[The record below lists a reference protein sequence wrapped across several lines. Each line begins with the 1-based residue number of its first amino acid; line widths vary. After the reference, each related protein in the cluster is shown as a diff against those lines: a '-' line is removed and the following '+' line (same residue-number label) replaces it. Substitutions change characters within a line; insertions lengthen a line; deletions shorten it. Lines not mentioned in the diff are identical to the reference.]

1 MTGRFDDRALRRQL
15 EGVHMRP
22 QASRFL
28 VTMRRFPIPTLVW
41 SVVSFL
47 SGLPA
52 LLVSFVLS
60 AAGVAV
66 AVAATTPPEEDPD
79 AY

>member
-1 MTGRFDDRALRRQL
+1 
-15 EGVHMRP
+15 
-22 QASRFL
+22 
-28 VTMRRFPIPTLVW
+28 
-41 SVVSFL
+41 VVSFL